1 MVQDLRVIF
10 VNFSFNG
17 FLKPPVMKKENLEKL
32 TLHDL
37 CDLLVEN
44 TILLLNSI
52 EKKVDGVT
60 LRDQK
65 KNVELLQE
73 VIREKRRMK
82 RLRS

>member
-1 MVQDLRVIF
+1 MVRDLRAVF
-10 VNFSFNG
+10 VNFSFNQSS
-17 FLKPPVMKKENLEKL
+17 KPSIMKKENLEKL

-65 KNVELLQE
+65 RNVELLQE
-73 VIREKRRMK
+73 VIREKRKMK
-82 RLRS
+82 RVKF

>member
-1 MVQDLRVIF
+1 
-10 VNFSFNG
+10 
-17 FLKPPVMKKENLEKL
+17 MKKQNLEKL

-44 TILLLNSI
+44 TILLLKSM

-65 KNVELLQE
+65 RNVELLQE
-73 VIREKRRMK
+73 VIREKRK
-82 RLRS
+82 RKRVKL

>member
-1 MVQDLRVIF
+1 
-10 VNFSFNG
+10 
-17 FLKPPVMKKENLEKL
+17 MKKENLEKL
-32 TLHDL
+32 TIHDL

-65 KNVELLQE
+65 RNVELLQE
-73 VIREKRRMK
+73 VIREKRKMK
-82 RLRS
+82 RVKT

>member
-1 MVQDLRVIF
+1 
-10 VNFSFNG
+10 
-17 FLKPPVMKKENLEKL
+17 MKKENLEKL

-73 VIREKRRMK
+73 VIREKRRTK